1 MGGDYLFIGL
11 AIGLA
16 IMYFYNKSKAKRNRR
31 K

>member
-11 AIGLA
+11 AFLIA
-16 IMYFYNKSKAKRNRR
+16 IMYFYNKAKSNRNRR